1 MSIKPL
7 FSINGERAVKS
18 FYNWKDET
26 IMAIEMCSEK
36 LFIASKC
43 SVTHNGIGRRLM
55 QCSSTFEVFDS
66 CWQQLLNNS
75 SSRVPKPRTI
85 QVWNMPEES
94 NKIFRCG
101 VDLSSRFHFHFT
113 TFLHHHRRKKK
124 HEKLFNA
131 KMPAGHD
138 VKKFFVASLI
148 SRRVVE
154 DYFRATLENFPILRY
169 NASENWW
176 IAQAEKQEKSLFR
189 SGFSWVALAR

>member
-1 MSIKPL
+1 MESEGDLCNARQRLRYSIPVDSSC
-7 FSINGERAVKS
+7 SI
-18 FYNWKDET
+18 
-26 IMAIEMCSEK
+26 I
-36 LFIASKC
+36 
-43 SVTHNGIGRRLM
+43 HRL
-55 QCSSTFEVFDS
+55 DYKA
-66 CWQQLLNNS
+66 
-75 SSRVPKPRTI
+75 RVPKPRTI

-169 NASENWW
+169 NASQNWW
-176 IAQAEKQEKSLFR
+176 IAQAEEQEKSLFR
-189 SGFSWVALAR
+189 SGFFWVALAR